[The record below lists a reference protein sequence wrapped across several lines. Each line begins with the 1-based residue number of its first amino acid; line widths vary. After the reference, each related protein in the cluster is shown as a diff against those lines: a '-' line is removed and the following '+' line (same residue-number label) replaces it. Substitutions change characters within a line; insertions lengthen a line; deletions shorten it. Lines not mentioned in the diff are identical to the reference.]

1 MNFIL
6 LTAKNDEGIQDI
18 AVQATTRLKQV
29 LTNERE
35 VKMRLQDEVENLK
48 VISFL
53 SRGFRGI

>member
-48 VISFL
+48 VILFL